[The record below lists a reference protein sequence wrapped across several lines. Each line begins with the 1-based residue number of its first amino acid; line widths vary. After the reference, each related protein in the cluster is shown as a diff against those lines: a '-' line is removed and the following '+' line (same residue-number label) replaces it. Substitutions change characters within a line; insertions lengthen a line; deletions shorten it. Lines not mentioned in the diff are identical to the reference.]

1 MFLLILRILIL
12 NPFDLMLK
20 HCHSLGK
27 SLLSIG
33 AINYAV
39 AAMVI
44 VFSAGYR
51 NGFVSSFLMCVIG
64 ILAGITYFIY
74 YSFMIRAVGKN
85 GISIAFAVVGLSVL
99 IAILFLIFYW
109 QEKPNVYQIFGI
121 AFVCVSLPLLSMKR
135 NDGAGIGKDRVSW
148 LILAP
153 VFAAGGTGLAAKAFS
168 ELGVES
174 QREIYLLFLFGTA
187 TVFTLGATFAA
198 KTLPKPGDIPL
209 GILLGLFSLG
219 GAYFLIRS
227 LMTLPVMVVFPITGS
242 MVIILTTLGGVAIWH
257 EKLRKI
263 TIVGLVFTIIAV
275 ILVSIKS

>member
-1 MFLLILRILIL
+1 MLLLIFRILFL
-12 NPFDLMLK
+12 NPFGLMIK
-20 HCHSLGK
+20 HCHSSGK

-39 AAMVI
+39 AAAVI

-64 ILAGITYFIY
+64 ILAGIAYFIS
-74 YSFMIRAVGKN
+74 YSFMIRAVGKS

-109 QEKPNVYQIFGI
+109 QERPNVYQILGI
-121 AFVCVSLPLLSMKR
+121 AFVCISLPLLSIKR
-135 NDGAGIGKDRVSW
+135 NDDAGIGKDRLSW
-148 LILAP
+148 LILALF
-153 VFAAGGTGLAAKAFS
+153 FAAGGTGLAAKAFS
-168 ELGVES
+168 EFGVES

-187 TVFTLGATFAA
+187 MVFTLGAASAA
-198 KTLPKPGDIPL
+198 ETPPKPRDIPL

-219 GAYFLIRS
+219 SAYFLIRS
-227 LMTLPVMVVFPITGS
+227 LMTIPGMVVFPIAGF
-242 MVIILTTLGGVAIWH
+242 MVTTTLGGVAIWR

-263 TIVGLVFTIIAV
+263 TIVGLFFAIIAV
-275 ILVSIKS
+275 ILASIKS